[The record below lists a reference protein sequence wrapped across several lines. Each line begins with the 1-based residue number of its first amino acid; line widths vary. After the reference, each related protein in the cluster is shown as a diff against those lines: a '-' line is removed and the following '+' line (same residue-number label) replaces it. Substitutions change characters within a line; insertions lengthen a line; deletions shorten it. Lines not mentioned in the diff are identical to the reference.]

1 MEMPMNKLTAR
12 TITLAET
19 NELLAAVESVKLWQM
34 EIEHAEEA
42 KKKASEYLDKVLAES
57 LKQVPLKWM
66 EGELVAL
73 PDYHKLFCYL
83 HEDFISIP
91 VSKEYIEEY
100 INEGI
105 L

>member
-1 MEMPMNKLTAR
+1 MEIPMNKLTAK
-12 TITLAET
+12 TVTFEET

-34 EIEHAEEA
+34 EIERAEEA
-42 KKKASEYLDKVLAES
+42 KKKASEYLDKLLAES
-57 LKQVPLKWM
+57 LKQVHLKCL

-73 PDYHKLFCYL
+73 PNYHKLFCYL

-91 VSKEYIEEY
+91 VPEEY

>member
-1 MEMPMNKLTAR
+1 MTKIPMNKLTANVV
-12 TITLAET
+12 TLEET
-19 NELLAAVESVKLWQM
+19 NELLAAVESVKLWQL
-34 EIEHAEEA
+34 EIERAEKARQNADKYLEQLIA
-42 KKKASEYLDKVLAES
+42 KS
-57 LKQVPLKWM
+57 LKQSSLKFL

-73 PDYHKLFCYL
+73 PKYHKMFCYM

-91 VSKEYIEEY
+91 VPEEY

>member
-1 MEMPMNKLTAR
+1 MTYPPMNKLTANVV
-12 TITLAET
+12 TLAET
-19 NELLAAVESVKLWQM
+19 NEILAAVESVKLWQM
-34 EIEHAEEA
+34 EIERAEEA
-42 KKKASEYLDKVLAES
+42 KKKASKYLDKVLAES
-57 LKQVPLKWM
+57 LKRVHLKCL

-73 PDYHKLFCYL
+73 PKYHKLFCYL

-91 VSKEYIEEY
+91 VSEEY

>member
-1 MEMPMNKLTAR
+1 VTKIPMNKLTAK
-12 TITLAET
+12 TITLEET
-19 NELLAAVESVKLWQM
+19 NELLAAVESVKLWQL
-34 EIEHAEEA
+34 EIEHAKEA
-42 KKKASEYLDKVLAES
+42 QKKADKYLEQLIAKTLKQSS
-57 LKQVPLKWM
+57 LKFL

-73 PDYHKLFCYL
+73 PEYHKMFCYL

-91 VSKEYIEEY
+91 VPEGY

>member
-1 MEMPMNKLTAR
+1 MTYLPMNKLTANVV
-12 TITLAET
+12 TLTET
-19 NELLAAVESVKLWQM
+19 NEILAAVESVKLWQI
-34 EIEHAEEA
+34 EIERAEEA
-42 KKKASEYLDKVLAES
+42 KKKANEYLDKVLAES
-57 LKQVPLKWM
+57 LKRASLKCL

-73 PDYHKLFCYL
+73 PNYHKLFCYL

-91 VSKEYIEEY
+91 VPEEY

>member
-1 MEMPMNKLTAR
+1 MTYSPMNKLTANA
-12 TITLAET
+12 ITLAET
-19 NELLAAVESVKLWQM
+19 NEILAAAENVKLWQM
-34 EIEHAEEA
+34 EIERAEEA
-42 KKKASEYLDKVLAES
+42 KKKANEYLDKVLAES
-57 LKQVPLKWM
+57 LKRVQLKCL

-73 PDYHKLFCYL
+73 PNYHKLFCYL

-91 VSKEYIEEY
+91 VPEEY

>member
-1 MEMPMNKLTAR
+1 MTKIPMNKLTAK
-12 TITLAET
+12 TITLEET
-19 NELLAAVESVKLWQM
+19 NELLAAVESVKLWQL
-34 EIEHAEEA
+34 EIERAEEA
-42 KKKASEYLDKVLAES
+42 RKKAEEYLDKILAES
-57 LKQVPLKWM
+57 LKNYPLNLKFL

-73 PDYHKLFCYL
+73 PEYHKLFCYL

-91 VSKEYIEEY
+91 VSEEY

>member
-1 MEMPMNKLTAR
+1 MTKIPMNKLTANVV
-12 TITLAET
+12 TLAET
-19 NELLAAVESVKLWQM
+19 DELLAAVESIKLWQL
-34 EIEHAEEA
+34 EIECAEEA

-57 LKQVPLKWM
+57 LKQSSLKFL

-73 PDYHKLFCYL
+73 PEYHKIFCYV

-91 VSKEYIEEY
+91 VPEEY

>member
-1 MEMPMNKLTAR
+1 MTKIPMNKLTAK
-12 TITLAET
+12 TITLEET
-19 NELLAAVESVKLWQM
+19 NELLAAVESVKLWQL

-42 KKKASEYLDKVLAES
+42 RKNADKYLEQLIAKS
-57 LKQVPLKWM
+57 LKQSSLKFL

-73 PDYHKLFCYL
+73 PEYYKMFCYL

-91 VSKEYIEEY
+91 VPEEY

>member
-1 MEMPMNKLTAR
+1 MTKIPMNKLTANV
-12 TITLAET
+12 ITLKET
-19 NELLAAVESVKLWQM
+19 NELLAAVESVKLWQL
-34 EIEHAEEA
+34 EIERAEA
-42 KKKASEYLDKVLAES
+42 ARKKAEEYLDKILAES
-57 LKQVPLKWM
+57 LKSYPLKFL

-73 PDYHKLFCYL
+73 PEYHKMFCYL

-91 VSKEYIEEY
+91 VPEEY

>member
-1 MEMPMNKLTAR
+1 MEIPMNKLTAR

-19 NELLAAVESVKLWQM
+19 NELLAAIESVKLWQM
-34 EIEHAEEA
+34 EIERAEEA
-42 KKKASEYLDKVLAES
+42 KKKADEYLDKVLAES
-57 LKQVPLKWM
+57 LKRVYLKCL

-73 PDYHKLFCYL
+73 LNYHKLFCYL

-91 VSKEYIEEY
+91 VSEEY